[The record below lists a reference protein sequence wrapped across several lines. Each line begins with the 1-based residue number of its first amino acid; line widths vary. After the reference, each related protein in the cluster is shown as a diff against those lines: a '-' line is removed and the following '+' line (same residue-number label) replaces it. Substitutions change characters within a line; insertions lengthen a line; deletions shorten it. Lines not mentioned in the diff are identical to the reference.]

1 MLHTWVRQPLNL
13 GLLKNAFNVLG
24 PLLSQFRR
32 SFYVFCFHLPRPF
45 SAFFSTFGNY
55 WFLRIMHNLG
65 KGRPE
70 KGQSIIGRLNPKEA
84 GESMAISTGPGM
96 QQLQDASSKDG
107 SLRYGE
113 SVRKRVHDR
122 GMSEKIRIYR
132 EQFIFGK
139 WEKSLETTAALF
151 DISTAATP
159 RSSSSSGPVLGA
171 VTDGHLHAP
180 TTLMLGQHDPA
191 FDQRLAL
198 NGVKDFLVPGS
209 QVVLVKGGH
218 WLPLE
223 ETGRRIIEKTV
234 LWALDGKDGH
244 GDAGSPAPFAGMSD
258 VKIVA
263 EA

>member
-113 SVRKRVHDR
+113 SVRKRVHDHLSR
-122 GMSEKIRIYR
+122 AIHLRQVGEVAGDYGRVIRHFHRCYTSFLIVV
-132 EQFIFGK
+132 
-139 WEKSLETTAALF
+139 W
-151 DISTAATP
+151 
-159 RSSSSSGPVLGA
+159 SG
-171 VTDGHLHAP
+171 
-180 TTLMLGQHDPA
+180 
-191 FDQRLAL
+191 
-198 NGVKDFLVPGS
+198 S
-209 QVVLVKGGH
+209 
-218 WLPLE
+218 
-223 ETGRRIIEKTV
+223 GRR
-234 LWALDGKDGH
+234 DRRPPSCPD
-244 GDAGSPAPFAGMSD
+244 DADAWPT
-258 VKIVA
+258 
-263 EA
+263 